1 MIKEVICRLK
11 LQLSLSLHK
20 LSITVQHFLYNTH
33 TVDKTQ
39 YRHGSVMAD
48 TQNSKL
54 FFFFF
59 KSNRIKFHRK
69 PQTWKSFQRHFKRF
83 LLDYVSHLQL
93 HIYALLVFTFDI
105 LMLRGFLCQFG
116 RLFIANYTAWT
127 YRGEENGWGYLT
139 TLCISSSWLCGA
151 AQSPSSQHQRR
162 IDR

>member
-11 LQLSLSLHK
+11 LHLSLNLYK

-39 YRHGSVMAD
+39 YKHGPVTPSC
-48 TQNSKL
+48 
-54 FFFFF
+54 
-59 KSNRIKFHRK
+59 
-69 PQTWKSFQRHFKRF
+69 HFKNKRSNLISLKTAKRMF
-83 LLDYVSHLQL
+83 WKCTFKDLLLLSMTYLQL
-93 HIYALLVFTFDI
+93 DISALLWFTFDI
-105 LMLRGFLCQFG
+105 SMAERAFLCQFG

-127 YRGEENGWGYLT
+127 YQGEQNGWGYLT